1 MNKIVLFG
9 TGMFASVIYSY
20 LRHDSPYEVV
30 GFTVDGDHLE
40 EHSLFGLPVVAFED
54 VASSYPP
61 ADHGMMIAV
70 GYQRM
75 NRLRREKYER
85 AKQMGYQLPSYVS
98 SQATV
103 LPESSLGENCVIGP
117 STVIQPFAQVGNN
130 IYMAGGIYI
139 GHHSIV
145 QDHCFIAAGTVVL
158 SLVNVGP
165 HCFLGANSTIK
176 NKVTVARECL
186 VGAGAVVLRDTA
198 EKQVLV
204 SRGRA
209 AQVLPTPSDL
219 VALD

>member
-1 MNKIVLFG
+1 
-9 TGMFASVIYSY
+9 
-20 LRHDSPYEVV
+20 
-30 GFTVDGDHLE
+30 
-40 EHSLFGLPVVAFED
+40 
-54 VASSYPP
+54 
-61 ADHGMMIAV
+61 MMIAV